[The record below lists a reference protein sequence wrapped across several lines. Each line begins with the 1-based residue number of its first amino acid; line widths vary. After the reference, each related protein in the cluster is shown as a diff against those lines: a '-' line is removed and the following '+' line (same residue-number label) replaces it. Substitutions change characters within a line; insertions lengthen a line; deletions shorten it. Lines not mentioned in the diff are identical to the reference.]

1 MKRWIT
7 VHSFLCI
14 SACKAHKTMIVAIVV
29 GMTSLALAAFC
40 LLPTFGFLSTN
51 YRPEEKA
58 FSSSMARKSLLKI
71 KSDDSIGTVLDLRDS
86 LLFITCH
93 NVALRVCPVLE
104 YHCSPSLKALKQSG
118 RINSYFDSSFTQETE
133 TATIPKVPI
142 KVKKAPKDSLAA
154 ARESFM
160 DTCSV
165 PKKGDVAIRLRFNSA
180 LRIKVYQSE
189 KYSSKSTAFSLPWFH
204 SVSILVE
211 LMQSLKELFQGR
223 ILPVPKTIT
232 IVLSHDDAAIL
243 YRAFPTHGTLAI
255 LL

>member
-14 SACKAHKTMIVAIVV
+14 SVCKAHKTMIVAIVV
-29 GMTSLALAAFC
+29 GMTSSALAAFC

-51 YRPEEKA
+51 YRPEKKA
-58 FSSSMARKSLLKI
+58 CSSMARKSLLKI
-71 KSDDSIGTVLDLRDS
+71 KSDDSIGIVLDLRDS

-93 NVALRVCPVLE
+93 KVALRVCPVLE

-118 RINSYFDSSFTQETE
+118 RINSYLDSLFTKETE

-165 PKKGDVAIRLRFNSA
+165 PKKGDVAICLRFNNA
-180 LRIKVYQSE
+180 LMIKVYQSE
-189 KYSSKSTAFSLPWFH
+189 KYSSKSIAFSLPSFYT
-204 SVSILVE
+204 VSAMVE
-211 LMQSLKELFQGR
+211 IMRSLKELFYGR
-223 ILPVPKTIT
+223 IPPVPKTIT

-243 YRAFPTHGTLAI
+243 YRAFPKKGTLAI
-255 LL
+255 RS